1 MNALMLLLL
10 DSRAPVGAQ
19 HHSGGME
26 PAIEVGSV
34 RDVDDVADFC
44 RGRLRTSGRVNA
56 SFAAAACV
64 GWHDSIEAR
73 QWELLDLEL
82 NARMSSAASRVAS
95 RQMGN
100 GLGRLV
106 ATMVPGRDF
115 GQLWRA
121 VAPLSPHHCLVLG
134 AAVALAGGDAVLAAR
149 AAALGTCTAPASA
162 AVRLLG
168 LDPFA
173 VHRVLAELSEDID
186 ELARECAGLCAAGR
200 YEGPR
205 SLPSD
210 NAPALDLL
218 ADFHLTRQVRLFAS

>member
-1 MNALMLLLL
+1 
-10 DSRAPVGAQ
+10 
-19 HHSGGME
+19 
-26 PAIEVGSV
+26 
-34 RDVDDVADFC
+34 
-44 RGRLRTSGRVNA
+44 
-56 SFAAAACV
+56 
-64 GWHDSIEAR
+64 
-73 QWELLDLEL
+73 
-82 NARMSSAASRVAS
+82 
-95 RQMGN
+95 
-100 GLGRLV
+100 
-106 ATMVPGRDF
+106 
-115 GQLWRA
+115 
-121 VAPLSPHHCLVLG
+121 
-134 AAVALAGGDAVLAAR
+134 VLAAR